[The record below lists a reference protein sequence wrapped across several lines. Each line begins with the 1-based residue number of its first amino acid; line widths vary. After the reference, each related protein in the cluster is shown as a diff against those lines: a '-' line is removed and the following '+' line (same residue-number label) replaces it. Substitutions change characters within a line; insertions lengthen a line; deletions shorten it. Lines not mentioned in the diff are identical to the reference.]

1 MMAFSDPFSEVA
13 AVLAVAAAVG
23 ALAFWLRQ
31 PLIIAFI
38 FVGIL
43 LGPAGLDWV
52 HALDQVD
59 LFAKLG
65 IGLLLFVVGLKLDL
79 HLIRSVGRVAMVA
92 GLGQMLITAAIGYAV
107 CLALGM
113 TQMTAFYV
121 TAALTFSSTV
131 IIVKLLSDKREIDS
145 LHGRIALGILIVQDI
160 VVVILMIG
168 MTAYGAE
175 VQEPH
180 LGKQTFE
187 VIGKGVGFLAFIALA
202 TRFLLPSLLHSF
214 ARWPELLTLFAVA
227 WAIGLASLGAGL
239 GFSKEVGA
247 FVAGVALAATPY
259 KAILAARLVGLRD
272 FLLLFFFI
280 DLGVQ
285 IDMGHLGAALGPAI
299 LLSVI
304 VLVGKPIMVMALVRG
319 MSHTKHTAVT
329 TGLTMGQI
337 SEFSLILAAL
347 GLNLGHIDKPA
358 MGLITLI
365 GLITFGLSTYMILYS
380 HWLYRWLVP
389 ALGFLKPGT
398 RSTVEK
404 QVDSAGA
411 SPSSVNTIV
420 FGLGRYGRNLVQEL
434 RQRGTTVLSVD
445 FDPERVKYWRERGL
459 VAVYGDLEDIELLH
473 DLPLADA
480 RWVVN
485 TIPGRDKCLVLLHAL
500 EHSKFSGRTALTA
513 DTMRHREFLLA
524 AGADVVL
531 LPFRDAAAEAASM
544 LTSHSEP
551 LPAPVPAI
559 DKADDLETVQDDG

>member
-1 MMAFSDPFSEVA
+1 
-13 AVLAVAAAVG
+13 
-23 ALAFWLRQ
+23 
-31 PLIIAFI
+31 
-38 FVGIL
+38 
-43 LGPAGLDWV
+43 
-52 HALDQVD
+52 
-59 LFAKLG
+59 
-65 IGLLLFVVGLKLDL
+65 
-79 HLIRSVGRVAMVA
+79 
-92 GLGQMLITAAIGYAV
+92 
-107 CLALGM
+107 
-113 TQMTAFYV
+113 
-121 TAALTFSSTV
+121 
-131 IIVKLLSDKREIDS
+131 
-145 LHGRIALGILIVQDI
+145 
-160 VVVILMIG
+160 
-168 MTAYGAE
+168 
-175 VQEPH
+175 
-180 LGKQTFE
+180 
-187 VIGKGVGFLAFIALA
+187 
-202 TRFLLPSLLHSF
+202 
-214 ARWPELLTLFAVA
+214 
-227 WAIGLASLGAGL
+227 
-239 GFSKEVGA
+239 
-247 FVAGVALAATPY
+247 
-259 KAILAARLVGLRD
+259 
-272 FLLLFFFI
+272 
-280 DLGVQ
+280 
-285 IDMGHLGAALGPAI
+285 
-299 LLSVI
+299 
-304 VLVGKPIMVMALVRG
+304 MVMALVRG

>member
-1 MMAFSDPFSEVA
+1 MTFSDPFYEIA

-23 ALAFWLRQ
+23 TLAFWLRQ

-43 LGPAGLDWV
+43 LGPAALDWV

-92 GLGQMLITAAIGYAV
+92 GLGQMTMTAAIGYAV

-113 TQMTAFYV
+113 MQMTAFYV

-131 IIVKLLSDKREIDS
+131 IIVKLLSDKREIDA
-145 LHGRIALGILIVQDI
+145 LHGRIALGILIMQDI
-160 VVVILMIG
+160 VVVVLMIG
-168 MTAYGAE
+168 LTAYGGE
-175 VQEPH
+175 TQEPH
-180 LGKQTFE
+180 LGKQALE
-187 VIGKGVGFLAFIALA
+187 VIGKGVGFLALIAIA
-202 TRFLLPSLLHSF
+202 TRFLLPSLLHSL
-214 ARWPELLTLFAVA
+214 ARWPELLTLFAIA

-259 KAILAARLVGLRD
+259 KAVLAARLVGLRD

-285 IDMGHLGAALGPAI
+285 IDMGHLRAALGPAI

-319 MSHTKHTAVT
+319 MRYANHTAVT

-347 GLNLGHIDKPA
+347 GLSLGHIDKPT

-389 ALGFLKPGT
+389 ALRFLKPGT
-398 RSTVEK
+398 PHTDENQIDTAR
-404 QVDSAGA
+404 A

-434 RQRGTTVLSVD
+434 RQRGTSVLSVD
-445 FDPERVKYWRERGL
+445 FDPERVRFWRDRGL
-459 VAVYGDLEDIELLH
+459 VAVYGDMEDIELFH

-480 RWVVN
+480 QWVVS
-485 TIPGRDKCLVLLHAL
+485 TIAGRDKCLVLLHAL
-500 EHSKFSGRTALTA
+500 EHSKFCGRTALTA
-513 DTMRHREFLLA
+513 DTMQHREFLLA

-544 LTSHSEP
+544 LVSHKESCP
-551 LPAPVPAI
+551 PRASTI
-559 DKADDLETVQDDG
+559 DEADGLETNQDNG

>member
-1 MMAFSDPFSEVA
+1 MTFSDPFSEIA
-13 AVLAVAAAVG
+13 AVLAVAAAIG

-65 IGLLLFVVGLKLDL
+65 IGLLLFVVGLKLDP

-92 GLGQMLITAAIGYAV
+92 GLGQMIMTAVVGYAV
-107 CLALGM
+107 ALALGM
-113 TQMTAFYV
+113 TPMTAFYV
-121 TAALTFSSTV
+121 AAALTFSSTV
-131 IIVKLLSDKREIDS
+131 IIVKLLSDKREIDA

-160 VVVILMIG
+160 VVVMLMIG
-168 MTAYGAE
+168 LTAYGGE
-175 VQEPH
+175 TQESH
-180 LGKQTFE
+180 LGEQALE
-187 VIGKGVGFLAFIALA
+187 VIGKGVGFLALIALA
-202 TRFLLPSLLHSF
+202 TRYLLPSLLHSL

-227 WAIGLASLGAGL
+227 WAIGLASLGTEL

-259 KAILAARLVGLRD
+259 KAILAARLVSLRD

-285 IDMGHLGAALGPAI
+285 INMGHLGAALGPAI

-304 VLVGKPIMVMALVRG
+304 VLVGKPIMVMALVGSMRYA
-319 MSHTKHTAVT
+319 KHTAVT
-329 TGLTMGQI
+329 VGLTMGQI

-347 GLNLGHIDKPA
+347 GLGLGHIDKPT

-380 HWLYRWLVP
+380 HWLYRWLAP
-389 ALGFLKPGT
+389 AFKSIKSSLRFSDERQPDA
-398 RSTVEK
+398 EK
-404 QVDSAGA
+404 ENP
-411 SPSSVNTIV
+411 SPFDTIV

-434 RQRGTTVLSVD
+434 QRHGHSVLCVD
-445 FDPERVKYWRERGL
+445 FDPERVRFWRQRGL
-459 VAVYGDLEDIELLH
+459 EAIYGDMEDTELFH

-480 RWVVN
+480 QWVVS
-485 TIPGRDKCLVLLHAL
+485 TIPGRDKCLVLLHTL
-500 EHSKFSGRTALTA
+500 QQNGFVGGTALTA
-513 DTMRHREFLLA
+513 DTMQHREFLLD

-531 LPFRDAAAEAASM
+531 LPFRDAATEAASL
-544 LTSHSEP
+544 LTSRQ
-551 LPAPVPAI
+551 
-559 DKADDLETVQDDG
+559 QDESK

>member
-1 MMAFSDPFSEVA
+1 MTFSDPFSEIA
-13 AVLAVAAAVG
+13 AVLAVAAAIG

-38 FVGIL
+38 FVGVL

-65 IGLLLFVVGLKLDL
+65 IGLLLFVVGLKLDP

-92 GLGQMLITAAIGYAV
+92 GLGQMIMTAVIGYAV
-107 CLALGM
+107 CLALEM
-113 TQMTAFYV
+113 TPMTAFYV

-131 IIVKLLSDKREIDS
+131 IIVKLLSDKREIDA
-145 LHGRIALGILIVQDI
+145 LHGRIALGILIMQDI

-168 MTAYGAE
+168 LTAYGGE
-175 VQEPH
+175 TQEPH
-180 LGKQTFE
+180 FGKQTLGVF
-187 VIGKGVGFLAFIALA
+187 GKGVGFIALIAIA
-202 TRFLLPSLLHSF
+202 TRYLLPSLMHSL
-214 ARWPELLTLFAVA
+214 ARWPELLTLFAIA
-227 WAIGLASLGAGL
+227 WAIGLASLGTGL

-259 KAILAARLVGLRD
+259 KAILAARLVSLRD

-299 LLSVI
+299 LLAMI
-304 VLVGKPIMVMALVRG
+304 VLVGKPIMVMALVGGLRYA
-319 MSHTKHTAVT
+319 KHTAVT

-347 GLNLGHIDKPA
+347 GLNLGHIDKPT

-380 HWLYRWLVP
+380 HLLFRCLAP
-389 ALGFLKPGT
+389 ALTIFKPGFPRT
-398 RSTVEK
+398 GVLPSDAARASLSP
-404 QVDSAGA
+404 VD
-411 SPSSVNTIV
+411 TIV
-420 FGLGRYGRNLVQEL
+420 FGLGRYGRNLAQEL
-434 RQRGTTVLSVD
+434 QRRGQSVLCVD
-445 FDPERVKYWRERGL
+445 FDPERVRVWRHSGL
-459 VAVYGDLEDIELLH
+459 VAIYGDLEDTELFH
-473 DLPLADA
+473 GLPLAETQ
-480 RWVVN
+480 WVVS

-500 EHSKFSGRTALTA
+500 EHNKYPGRTALTA
-513 DTMRHREFLLA
+513 YTMQHREFLLA

-544 LTSHSEP
+544 LASHNDSRP
-551 LPAPVPAI
+551 PRVSTT
-559 DKADDLETVQDDG
+559 DETHGVESKQDNG

>member
-1 MMAFSDPFSEVA
+1 MTTFSDPFSEIA
-13 AVLAVAAAVG
+13 AVLAVAAIIG
-23 ALAFWLRQ
+23 AIAFWLRQ

-38 FVGIL
+38 FAGIL

-65 IGLLLFVVGLKLDL
+65 IGLLLFVVGLKLDP

-92 GLGQMLITAAIGYAV
+92 GLGQMIMTAVVGYAV
-107 CLALGM
+107 AYALGM
-113 TQMTAFYV
+113 APMTAFYV
-121 TAALTFSSTV
+121 AAALTFSSTV
-131 IIVKLLSDKREIDS
+131 IIIKLLSDKREIDA
-145 LHGRIALGILIVQDI
+145 LHGRIALGILIMQDI
-160 VVVILMIG
+160 VVVVLMIG
-168 MTAYGAE
+168 LTAYSSE
-175 VQEPH
+175 TQDPH
-180 LGKQTFE
+180 LGKQALA
-187 VIGKGVGFLAFIALA
+187 VIGKGAGFLALIALA
-202 TRFLLPSLLHSF
+202 TRYLLPSLLHSL
-214 ARWPELLTLFAVA
+214 ARWPELLTLFAIA
-227 WAIGLASLGAGL
+227 WAIGLASLGTGL

-259 KAILAARLVGLRD
+259 KAILAARLVSLRD

-304 VLVGKPIMVMALVRG
+304 VLVGKPIMVMAFVRG
-319 MSHTKHTAVT
+319 MRYSNHTAVT
-329 TGLTMGQI
+329 TGLTLGQI

-347 GLNLGHIDKPA
+347 GLSLGHIDKPT

-365 GLITFGLSTYMILYS
+365 GLITFGLSTYMILYH

-389 ALGFLKPGT
+389 ALGFLKPLTPHTDENQSDGT
-398 RSTVEK
+398 
-404 QVDSAGA
+404 

-420 FGLGRYGRNLVQEL
+420 FGLGRYGRNLAQEL
-434 RQRGTTVLSVD
+434 QRRGKSVLCVD
-445 FDPERVKYWRERGL
+445 FDPERVRIWRHGGL
-459 VAVYGDLEDIELLH
+459 PSLYGDLEDAELFH

-480 RWVVN
+480 QWVVS

-500 EHSKFSGRTALTA
+500 EHNKFSGRTALTA
-513 DTMRHREFLLA
+513 HTMQHRESLLT

-544 LTSHSEP
+544 LVSHKEP
-551 LPAPVPAI
+551 CR
-559 DKADDLETVQDDG
+559 E